1 MKVTR
6 DVILDLWPAYQ
17 AGEVSA
23 ETRALVDEYLA
34 SDPEFASIL
43 RKIGDA
49 RRLLHDS
56 PVAPGAVR
64 ERQTVQ
70 SARSRIVA
78 QWLLLA
84 AAVIMTGFVL
94 LAGLGLLLAF
104 VSRTGYFSPGFGLVS
119 LAGFWRMA
127 VVFFLMTGLV
137 IATAAL
143 WWGFSRMAR
152 G

>member
-56 PVAPGAVR
+56 PVAPGAAR
-64 ERQTVQ
+64 ERQAVQ
-70 SARSRIVA
+70 SARSRVVA

-84 AAVIMTGFVL
+84 AAVIMTGVVFL
-94 LAGLGLLLAF
+94 IGLALVIRTGLISPGLGFASLHGFWGLAVAF
-104 VSRTGYFSPGFGLVS
+104 VF
-119 LAGFWRMA
+119 
-127 VVFFLMTGLV
+127 MTALL